1 MKKLLQ
7 YTGKILLF
15 LLLLCGLCI
24 LTLLASA
31 KEPMKG
37 LLAELTRSTDYGAGY
52 NQGASEIIPTIEKV

>member
-1 MKKLLQ
+1 MKKLLR

-31 KEPMKG
+31 KEPIEKG
-37 LLAELTRSTDYGAGY
+37 LHKIKNVRSC
-52 NQGASEIIPTIEKV
+52 IFFIFLHRI